1 MTRWMRTAL
10 VGTAV
15 TLGLLLPAAAALADP
30 PVSEPNSGTLT
41 WQLPTTD

>member
-15 TLGLLLPAAAALADP
+15 TLGLLLPVGAALADP
-30 PVSEPNSGTLT
+30 PGADPNSGTLT
-41 WQLPTTD
+41 WQLPTAD

>member
-10 VGTAV
+10 AGAAV
-15 TLGLLLPAAAALADP
+15 ALGLLLPVGAALADP
-30 PVSEPNSGTLT
+30 PAADPSSGTLT